1 VLRDQEE
8 TDALKSALSE
18 SLDKKDTFEGK
29 YFLPAASCRNLDLKT
44 KAIASSK
51 FDLKLSPWG

>member
-1 VLRDQEE
+1 M
-8 TDALKSALSE
+8 SE

-51 FDLKLSPWG
+51 FDLKKLSPWG